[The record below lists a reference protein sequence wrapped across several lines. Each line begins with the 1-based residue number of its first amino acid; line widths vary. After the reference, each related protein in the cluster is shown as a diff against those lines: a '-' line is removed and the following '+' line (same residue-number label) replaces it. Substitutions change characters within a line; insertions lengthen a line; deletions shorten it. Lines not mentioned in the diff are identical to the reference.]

1 MDATG
6 ERCYDNEKRGEMP
19 VNALKKIQ
27 AFLKK
32 MLALLKKLL
41 SKIEYNSPVT
51 LTFSL
56 VALLAVILGGLTGGR
71 TTAAVFSVYRA
82 AATDPMTYVRLFT
95 HVFGHAD
102 YQHFIGN
109 IALVLVL
116 GPIVEEKYGTLKYI
130 AMILVTALVS
140 GGMHMLI
147 SGNTALLGA
156 SGIVF
161 MLIFAAAFTGR
172 KTEKVPL
179 TIVLVAI
186 LYLGGELVDG
196 VFVQDNISQVS
207 HIIGGLCG
215 IAAGALFRSKAAKA
229 PDA

>member
-1 MDATG
+1 MTL
-6 ERCYDNEKRGEMP
+6 
-19 VNALKKIQ
+19 LKKIMG
-27 AFLKK
+27 FVKK
-32 MLALLKKLL
+32 AL

-56 VALLAVILGGLTGGR
+56 IALLAVILDGMTGGR
-71 TTAAVFSVYRA
+71 TTHAIFCVYRSA
-82 AATDPMTYVRLFT
+82 ASDPLTYLRLFT

-102 YQHFIGN
+102 YQHFIGT

-116 GPIVEEKYGTLKYI
+116 GPIVEEKYGRLRYS
-130 AMILVTALVS
+130 AMILITALVA
-140 GGMHMLI
+140 GAAHMLI
-147 SGNTALLGA
+147 SGDIALLGA

-172 KTEKVPL
+172 RTEKVPL
-179 TIVLVAI
+179 TIVLIAI

-196 VFVQDNISQVS
+196 VFVQDDISQIS

-215 IAAGALFRSKAAKA
+215 IGAGALFRARARKA
-229 PDA
+229 PVA

>member
-1 MDATG
+1 M
-6 ERCYDNEKRGEMP
+6 E
-19 VNALKKIQ
+19 VLKKIL
-27 AFLKK
+27 AFLKR
-32 MLALLKKLL
+32 AL
-41 SKIEYNSPVT
+41 SRIEYNSPVT

-56 VALLAVILGGLTGGR
+56 IALVAVILDGISGGR
-71 TTAAVFSVYRA
+71 TTNAVFSVYRSSA
-82 AATDPMTYVRLFT
+82 ADPMTYVRLFT

-116 GPIVEEKYGTLKYI
+116 GPIVEEKYGAVKYS
-130 AMILVTALVS
+130 AMIAITALVA
-140 GGMHMLI
+140 GAAHMLI
-147 SGNTALLGA
+147 SADTALMGA

-172 KTEKVPL
+172 RTEKVPL
-179 TIVLVAI
+179 TIILVAI

-196 VFVQDNISQVS
+196 VFVRDNISQIS

-215 IAAGALFRSKAAKA
+215 IGAGALFRAKGLKTPAA
-229 PDA
+229 